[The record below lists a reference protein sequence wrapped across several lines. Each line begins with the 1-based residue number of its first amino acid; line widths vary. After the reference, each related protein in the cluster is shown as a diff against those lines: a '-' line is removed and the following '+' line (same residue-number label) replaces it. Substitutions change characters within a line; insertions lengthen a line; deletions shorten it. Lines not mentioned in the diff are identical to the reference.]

1 MDINRY
7 QPTSQTNQT
16 NPQGVNEKKQRSTR
30 HLYGNTGEAI

>member
-7 QPTSQTNQT
+7 QPTSQTNQPT
-16 NPQGVNEKKQRSTR
+16 RSQRKKKQRSTR